1 MVLVNVHRVSRSCEL
16 FLDGCDLHLLHHVG
30 PGKREEKGE
39 RERARENERERDD
52 CTEAAPT
59 KKTRDPRKRGMSLC

>member
-1 MVLVNVHRVSRSCEL
+1 MCTESAALASFFWMDAISTFYTMWGQGSER
-16 FLDGCDLHLLHHVG
+16 
-30 PGKREEKGE
+30 KREK
-39 RERARENERERDD
+39 ERARENERERDD